1 MELVF
6 QIKNLKH
13 SGLRQSA
20 FSKTAYIDRDCYR
33 SYYGGRLYDYEY
45 KTKKDLIYTETL
57 YAKGMDQ
64 SKSFVEILNEYE
76 INKITARYDSK
87 IGREFVINLD
97 NRFIIK
103 NGNGN
108 IDKEASEIFIKDYL
122 NDYFQRNFVNK
133 GFAVHYAVHCP
144 QNEERDN
151 FHLHAIVLEN
161 PYDEKNK
168 RWIKNV
174 YYDEDGKRRSHNEL
188 DDRSR
193 SGKRIR
199 ELRKDISDLQN
210 NLLKEM
216 GYKDNLVEYQSY
228 QKRGL
233 NKCAKYKLSLYHHTE
248 LESLKSQY
256 SYIDDI
262 IERNNKILEDRQ
274 GKLTKKQIHNLKA
287 EIYNEL
293 NKINETKE
301 YTKEVN
307 KAIENAFENK
317 AKGFVNHTSNIVFS
331 AMSTI
336 QSAVANSNNQ
346 AKKGH
351 SRGM

>member
-6 QIKNLKH
+6 QIKNLRH

-20 FSKTAYIDRDCYR
+20 FSKTAYIDRDCYK
-33 SYYGGRLYDYEY
+33 SEYDGRLYDYEY
-45 KTKKDLIYTETL
+45 KTKKDLVYTETL
-57 YAKGMDQ
+57 YAEGMDQ

-76 INKITARYDSK
+76 TDKITARYDSK

-97 NRFIIK
+97 NRFVVK
-103 NGNGN
+103 DEDGN
-108 IDKEASEIFIKDYL
+108 IDKVASELFIKDYL

-144 QNEERDN
+144 QKYDRDN

-168 RWIKNV
+168 GWVKNV
-174 YYDEDGKRRSHNEL
+174 YYDEDGKRRSRNEL

-210 NLLKEM
+210 NLLKEI
-216 GYKDNLVEYQSY
+216 GYKDNFVEYQSY

-248 LESLKSQY
+248 LETLKSQY
-256 SYIDDI
+256 NYIGNV

-293 NKINETKE
+293 NKINENKE

-317 AKGFVNHTSNIVFS
+317 AKGFVNNTSNIVFS

-346 AKKGH
+346 SKKGH

>member
-6 QIKNLKH
+6 QIKNLRH
-13 SGLRQSA
+13 SGMSQSA

-33 SYYGGRLYDYEY
+33 SYYDGRLYDYEY
-45 KTKKDLIYTETL
+45 KTKKDLVYTETL
-57 YAKGMDQ
+57 CAKGMNQ

-76 INKITARYDSK
+76 TDKITLRYDSK

-97 NRFIIK
+97 NRFIVK
-103 NGNGN
+103 DESGY

-122 NDYFQRNFVNK
+122 NDFFQRNFVSK

-144 QNEERDN
+144 QKDESDN
-151 FHLHAIVLEN
+151 YHLHAIVLEN
-161 PYDEKNK
+161 LYDEKNK
-168 RWIKNV
+168 KWIKNL
-174 YYDEDGKRRSHNEL
+174 YYDEDNKRRSHNEL
-188 DDRSR
+188 DDRSK

-210 NLLKEM
+210 KLLKEM
-216 GYKDNLVEYQSY
+216 GYKDSFVEYQSY
-228 QKRGL
+228 KNRGL
-233 NKCAKYKLSLYHHTE
+233 NKCAKYKLSLYHHKE

-256 SYIDDI
+256 SYIDDV
-262 IERNNKILEDRQ
+262 IERNNKILEDRK

-293 NKINETKE
+293 NKKNENKE

-317 AKGFVNHTSNIVFS
+317 AKGFVNHTSNIIFS
-331 AMSTI
+331 AI